1 MYQVSRNKGEDNEA
15 KDGEVVPEDIG
26 NFYEQLDKDLDEKED
41 RKKNTNVWQFEI
53 EQDKVSGSA
62 SKVGRKVCGSN
73 LWSCLD

>member
-1 MYQVSRNKGEDNEA
+1 MYQVSRNKGEDNET

-62 SKVGRKVCGSN
+62 SKVGRKVHS
-73 LWSCLD
+73 WSCLD

>member
-1 MYQVSRNKGEDNEA
+1 MSSFSNSVSRNKGEDNEA

-53 EQDKVSGSA
+53 EQDKVSKLA
-62 SKVGRKVCGSN
+62 SVS
-73 LWSCLD
+73 

>member
-62 SKVGRKVCGSN
+62 SKVGPKVQ
-73 LWSCLD
+73 LWSRLD

>member
-1 MYQVSRNKGEDNEA
+1 MYQLSRNKGEDNEA

-62 SKVGRKVCGSN
+62 LIEKFIHGRV
-73 LWSCLD
+73 

>member
-1 MYQVSRNKGEDNEA
+1 MSSFSNSVSRNKGEDNEA

-53 EQDKVSGSA
+53 EQDKVGWA
-62 SKVGRKVCGSN
+62 SKVTT
-73 LWSCLD
+73 